1 MMMSSSSSLSSLSP
15 VQSSSSSFFAEAS
28 SDENNR
34 KKRDEQN
41 DTREGVEGEKLY
53 TIESLRNYAQELVV
67 RNNSY
72 DHRFCFYVAGGGS
85 MAVSLLAATP
95 GASSFLLEGRTTYD
109 RYSFLNSCTM
119 SDQDTKGKQFSYSSQ
134 IAATIASNAAL
145 KQALKL
151 SSLDDNLH
159 RMPLTIGVGC
169 TSILA
174 TTTSSPPKSTGN
186 NDGGRK
192 GKDRGK
198 GGRGNVVAT
207 HADGTRLILTIQMKT
222 GRNRFDE
229 DLILSHLV
237 LRSIE
242 LLMMYNP
249 LENENKNDDSLTTN
263 NSNNNKEYVTN
274 DGDVVTEQWER
285 PITTLASIMTTSND
299 ASITTITTT
308 TTNNNINTMMSNVD
322 DVVEEAARR
331 VIDGGEDAVVL
342 LPIYGSTTTFNNNDD
357 VVDDDTGNTKL
368 LPIGIQ
374 ALTQTVIPNK
384 CLIFPGSFNPPHIG
398 HLSLANASIRTLER
412 LEPYIH
418 PRKHNDKPILF
429 ELSLTNVD
437 KPSIDPKIVVSR
449 VQKFLE
455 LASSSLSS
463 NDNDNDNDNDAST
476 SSSSL
481 SSFPQQWGIVLTRA
495 PLFEEKLKILQSKVL
510 DNVSPSKN
518 INFVIGTDTLVRILN
533 PQYYQD
539 QLRSCMNKSLLELKS
554 NGVGF
559 IVGGRLEQQTN
570 SQPKFVSGRDELLDL
585 PEDVASMFTVM
596 EESEF
601 RVDLSSSEI
610 RKQQQ

>member
-1 MMMSSSSSLSSLSP
+1 
-15 VQSSSSSFFAEAS
+15 
-28 SDENNR
+28 
-34 KKRDEQN
+34 
-41 DTREGVEGEKLY
+41 
-53 TIESLRNYAQELVV
+53 
-67 RNNSY
+67 
-72 DHRFCFYVAGGGS
+72 
-85 MAVSLLAATP
+85 
-95 GASSFLLEGRTTYD
+95 
-109 RYSFLNSCTM
+109 M

-134 IAATIASNAAL
+134 IAATLASNAAL
-145 KQALKL
+145 KQALKI

-159 RMPLTIGVGC
+159 RMPLTIGIGC

-174 TTTSSPPKSTGN
+174 TSSSPSKSTSN
-186 NDGGRK
+186 EDGGGK
-192 GKDRGK
+192 GKDRRK
-198 GGRGNVVAT
+198 GGRGNVVVT
-207 HADGTRLILTIQMKT
+207 RADGTRLILTIQMKT

-242 LLMMYNP
+242 LLMIYNSI
-249 LENENKNDDSLTTN
+249 ENEDENDDSLTTN
-263 NSNNNKEYVTN
+263 NSNNTKEYVTN

-285 PITTLASIMTTSND
+285 PITTLASTKLTSND
-299 ASITTITTT
+299 ASTTTISTT
-308 TTNNNINTMMSNVD
+308 TMMSDVD
-322 DVVEEAARR
+322 DVVKEAARR

-342 LPIYGSTTTFNNNDD
+342 LPIYGSTSATTNNNND
-357 VVDDDTGNTKL
+357 VDTSNTKL

-374 ALTQTVIPNK
+374 ALSQTVIPNK
-384 CLIFPGSFNPPHIG
+384 CLIFPGSFNPPHRG

-437 KPSIDPKIVVSR
+437 KPSIDPKVVVSR

-455 LASSSLSS
+455 LASSSSLLSS
-463 NDNDNDNDNDAST
+463 KHNDVSE
-476 SSSSL
+476 SSSLL

-495 PLFEEKLKILQSKVL
+495 PLFEEKLKTLRSKVL
-510 DNVSPSKN
+510 DDVSPSKQ

-533 PQYYQD
+533 PKYYQD
-539 QLRSCMNKSLLELKS
+539 QLRSCMNKSLLELKL

-559 IVGGRLEQQTN
+559 IVGGRLEQQPQQTD
-570 SQPKFVSGRDELLDL
+570 SQPQPRFVSGRDELFDL
-585 PEDVASMFTVM
+585 PEDVSSMFTVM